1 MAFALL
7 SSRSIAQ
14 AGVRLWSVRR
24 ITLMILAS
32 SVLAAAV
39 AFVAGVTL
47 GKYFSDSALVQAAS
61 LNARDTAEGRYAV
74 ERMGELAGKLV
85 RLEQEASVLGRK
97 IDALE
102 LFGQKA
108 AGSRAAVSVLPATL
122 NQGANTGGP
131 ALAPRLCDDQAAGQP
146 TLSAD
151 MQRMALHMDCLMDA
165 FSLIQQAAATRSV
178 AYMKFPSRAPIPEVE
193 LGSPFGNRSDPFTGS
208 LAFHSGLD
216 FSAAP
221 GTPIRAAGGGRVVF
235 AGFRS
240 DMGNMVEL
248 EHGSGLVT
256 RYAHASRLNVRAGDV
271 VTPGQVVA
279 FVGSTGRS
287 TGPHLHFEVLH
298 EGSFVDPR
306 HYLSLGEGM
315 RNG

>member
-14 AGVRLWSVRR
+14 TGVRLWSVRR
-24 ITLMILAS
+24 ITLTILAS
-32 SVLAAAV
+32 SALAAAI

-47 GKYFSDSALVQAAS
+47 GKYFTDSALVQAAS

-97 IDALE
+97 INALE

-108 AGSRAAVSVLPATL
+108 AVAPIRPVAGREQAA
-122 NQGANTGGP
+122 ANAGGP
-131 ALAPRLCDDQAAGQP
+131 ALAPRLCEDPAAGQP

-151 MQRMALHMDCLMDA
+151 MRRMALHMDCLMDA
-165 FSLIQQAAATRSV
+165 FSHIQQAAATRSV
-178 AYMKFPSRAPIPEVE
+178 AYMKFPSRAPIPEVD
-193 LGSPFGNRSDPFTGS
+193 LGSPFGNRSDPFTGA

-216 FSAAP
+216 FSAAS
-221 GTPIRAAGGGRVVF
+221 GTPIRAAGGGRVAF

-240 DMGNMVEL
+240 DMGYMVEL

-256 RYAHASRLNVRAGDV
+256 RYAHASRLNVRTGDV

-298 EGSFVDPR
+298 EGNFVDPR
-306 HYLSLGEGM
+306 HYLSLGEGA